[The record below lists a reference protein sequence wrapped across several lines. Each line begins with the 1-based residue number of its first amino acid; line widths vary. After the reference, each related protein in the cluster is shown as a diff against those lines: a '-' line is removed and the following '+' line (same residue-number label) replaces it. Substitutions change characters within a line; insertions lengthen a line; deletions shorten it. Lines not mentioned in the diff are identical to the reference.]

1 MPPLNIVLRSKT
13 QVVDDST
20 RTKSS
25 LTQCTLKEC
34 AGLKS
39 HSFCTQFQPTTSSK
53 PRTNHRSS
61 ATHRQNEPSE
71 HYDKRKEGTSPWGA
85 NTRVAGNHNA
95 FQNQPKARG
104 TRLRARRSYASCTTA
119 EIFRSSGWHATA
131 CCMNLVKSAPAKPG
145 QKTQALSPA
154 QSAPVHFWPASRCRS
169 TWLAGSAGAGGV
181 SGCGVW
187 RAAGSEPLNPFGPSG
202 DVPPTLLSG
211 SRP

>member
-39 HSFCTQFQPTTSSK
+39 HSFCTQFQPTTSTK

-85 NTRVAGNHNA
+85 NTRVAGNHSA
-95 FQNQPKARG
+95 CQNQPKARG
-104 TRLRARRSYASCTTA
+104 TRLRARRSYAGCTTA
-119 EIFRSSGWHATA
+119 EIRVACHGLLHEFGEISSCEAGPEDAGSQP
-131 CCMNLVKSAPAKPG
+131 SAV
-145 QKTQALSPA
+145 SS
-154 QSAPVHFWPASRCRS
+154 SAFWPANRAQLKAWTKIRSRNFFVRTS
-169 TWLAGSAGAGGV
+169 WSVARKAF
-181 SGCGVW
+181 
-187 RAAGSEPLNPFGPSG
+187 RPLQVIIERVIPYSL
-202 DVPPTLLSG
+202 V
-211 SRP
+211 R

>member
-119 EIFRSSGWHATA
+119 EISRSSGWHATA

-154 QSAPVHFWPASRCRS
+154 QSAPVHFWPANRCRS
-169 TWLAGSAGAGGV
+169 TWLAGSAGAGG
-181 SGCGVW
+181 GEEG
-187 RAAGSEPLNPFGPSG
+187 RGG
-202 DVPPTLLSG
+202 
-211 SRP
+211 